1 MDICV
6 IGAGYVGL
14 TSSAVLADLGHHITC
29 VDKNK
34 ERILS
39 LNKGESPIFEPGLSE
54 LIQKNQNR
62 LTFTDQV
69 GEAIH
74 TNSCIFICVGTPPLP
89 DGSTDLSYVLSVVDD
104 LAVNITSRKTIITKS
119 TVPLGTNQMINRLLI
134 EKGLSKELFRI
145 VSNPEFLRE
154 GSAVHDMFH
163 PDKTVIG
170 LQHGDTASL
179 SIMKEIYKEIDAPMI
194 LTTLNDAEVIKFT
207 SNAFLATKISFINE
221 VARICDS
228 YQADITTVAEA
239 IGLDPR
245 IGKHFLQAGIG
256 YGGSCFPKDVSSF
269 IHSAKQKGVETP
281 ILEAVQSVNET
292 QLEWY
297 IDKITSYIGDSI
309 TKKVAVLGIS
319 FKPDTDDT
327 RSSRAV
333 ALIQKLDTLKF
344 NVIAYDPKA
353 TLPTKG
359 LQTAKQ
365 TDSMEEAILDADCVF
380 IATDW
385 PSFKTLDWK
394 KVKTWMKG
402 DLIIDGRNCINP
414 DEIRKHDLRY
424 VGVGRI

>member
-14 TSSAVLADLGHHITC
+14 TSSAVLADLGHHVTC

-34 ERILS
+34 ERIQA
-39 LNKGESPIFEPGLSE
+39 LNSGESPIFEPGLSE

-62 LTFTDQV
+62 LTFTDDV
-69 GEAIH
+69 GEAIQK
-74 TNSCIFICVGTPPLP
+74 NSCIFICVGTPPLP
-89 DGSTDLSYVLSVVDD
+89 DGSTDLSYVMSVVDD
-104 LAVNITSRKTIITKS
+104 LAANITSKKTVITKS
-119 TVPLGTNQMINRLLI
+119 TVPLGTNEMIHRLLLK
-134 EKGLSKELFRI
+134 KGVSPGLFRI

-170 LQHGDTASL
+170 LQHGDTTSL
-179 SIMKEIYKEIDAPMI
+179 EIMKQIYKGIQAPMI
-194 LTTLNDAEVIKFT
+194 VTTLNDAEVIKFT

-221 VARICDS
+221 VARICDR
-228 YQADITTVAEA
+228 YQADVTSVAAA

-245 IGKHFLQAGIG
+245 IGKHFLQAGVG

-269 IHSAKQKGVETP
+269 IHSAKQRGVETP

-292 QLEWY
+292 QLDVY
-297 IDKITSYIGDSI
+297 IDKIHSYIGDSL
-309 TKKVAVLGIS
+309 TKKVAVLGIA
-319 FKPDTDDT
+319 FKPNTDDT

-333 ALIQKLDTLKF
+333 ALIQKLDALKF
-344 NVIAYDPKA
+344 NVMAYDPKA
-353 TLPTKG
+353 ILPTEG
-359 LQTAKQ
+359 LKTAKQ
-365 TDSMEEAILDADCVF
+365 AETIADAILDADCLF

-402 DLIIDGRNCINP
+402 DLVIDGRNCIDP
-414 DEIRKHDLRY
+414 KEIRKHGLRY
-424 VGVGRI
+424 IGVGRV